1 MLPTNKPDTING
13 KRNNCVLVALRE
25 VSNLSD
31 EVILAAVRKC
41 GYKENQGM
49 YSHQYLK
56 AAEILGISVEA
67 SKYAWDLF
75 PANGDGSRF
84 FSPSKCSLSKVLP
97 QIADGVYLVRVN
109 GHLLVSRFGRL
120 VDHNYSRQAGLGRRV
135 IDVMRVN
142 NPFVKK
148 VEGFVSCVRNNPR
161 QFGTGAHERYA
172 EMRRWLA
179 LYPKTTKEVLLEKTS
194 YRKEDYAW
202 DLRRGNIV
210 IV

>member
-1 MLPTNKPDTING
+1 MLPKPDTIDN

-31 EVILAAVRKC
+31 EAILAAVREC

-49 YSHQYLK
+49 YSHQYIK
-56 AAEILGISVEA
+56 AAGLLGIDVEA
-67 SKYAWDLF
+67 TRYAWDLF
-75 PANGDGSRF
+75 PSDSGGSRF

-120 VDHNYSRQAGLGRRV
+120 VDHNFNRKAGLGRRV
-135 IDVMRVN
+135 IDVMRIN
-142 NPFVKK
+142 NPFIKK
-148 VEGFVSCVRNNPR
+148 VEGFVSCVRYNPR
-161 QFGTGAHERYA
+161 KRGTGAHERYE
-172 EMRRWLA
+172 EMRRWLS

-194 YRKEDYAW
+194 YRQEDYAW

-210 IV
+210 LV